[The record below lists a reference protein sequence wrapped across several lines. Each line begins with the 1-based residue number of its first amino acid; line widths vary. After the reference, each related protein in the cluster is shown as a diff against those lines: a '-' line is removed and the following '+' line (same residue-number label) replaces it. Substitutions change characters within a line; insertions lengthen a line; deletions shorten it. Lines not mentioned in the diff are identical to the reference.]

1 MSDPQEI
8 FLRMRERYPET
19 TEEIKAKK
27 HAKMMEDD
35 AHRRM
40 LISRHQY
47 EVTRLANLKKAQ
59 EARRIKPKTKDE
71 GQDNGEQ

>member
-27 HAKMMEDD
+27 HEKRMEEDK
-35 AHRRM
+35 HRQLLM
-40 LISRHQY
+40 SRHRY
-47 EVTRLANLKKAQ
+47 EVTRLANLGKAR
-59 EARRIKPKTKDE
+59 EARLIKPKTKEE
-71 GQDNGEQ
+71 GQDNG